1 VGVGL
6 FFEDFEI
13 GQEFTSAART
23 ITETDVVM
31 FAALTG
37 DYNSLHTDV
46 EYAKTTQFGQR
57 LAHGLLGLSIVS
69 GLMMRSQIFEG
80 TILVFLSVDNWRF
93 TAPIFIGDTVHFK
106 MKIAQKK
113 ETSKADRGIIIRE
126 VSLINQRGEVVQ
138 QGQMTVMVRRK
149 T

>member
-1 VGVGL
+1 MGM
-6 FFEDFEI
+6 FFEDFEV
-13 GQEFTSAART
+13 GQEYTSAART

-80 TILVFLSVDNWRF
+80 TILAFLSIDNWRF
-93 TAPIFIGDTVHFK
+93 TGPIFIEDTVHFK

-113 ETSKADRGIIIRE
+113 ETSKADRGIIGRE

>member
-1 VGVGL
+1 MGL
-6 FFEDFEI
+6 FFEDLEV
-13 GQEFTSAART
+13 GQEFTSVART

-46 EYAKTTQFGQR
+46 EYAKKTQFGQR

-69 GLMMRSQIFEG
+69 GLMLRTQIFEG
-80 TILVFLSVDNWRF
+80 TILAFISVDNWRF
-93 TAPIFIGDTVHFK
+93 TGPIFIGDTVHFK
-106 MKIAQKK
+106 MKIANKK
-113 ETSKADRGIIIRE
+113 ETSKSDRGILVRE

-138 QGQMTVMVRRK
+138 QGQQTVMIRRK
-149 T
+149 TS

>member
-1 VGVGL
+1 LGL
-6 FFEDFEI
+6 FFEDLEV

-46 EYAKTTQFGQR
+46 EYVKTTQFGQR

-69 GLMMRSQIFEG
+69 GLMMRAQIFEG
-80 TILVFLSVDNWRF
+80 TIIAFLSVDNWRF
-93 TAPIFIGDTVHFK
+93 TGPIFIGDTVHFK

-113 ETSKADRGIIIRE
+113 ETSKADRGILVRE

-138 QGQMTVMVRRK
+138 QGQQTVMIRRK
-149 T
+149 TS

>member
-1 VGVGL
+1 VGL

>member
-1 VGVGL
+1 MGL
-6 FFEDFEI
+6 FFEDFEV
-13 GQEFTSAART
+13 GQEFISAART

-80 TILVFLSVDNWRF
+80 TILAFLGIDNWRF
-93 TAPIFIGDTVHFK
+93 TGPIFIGDTVHFK

-113 ETSKADRGIIIRE
+113 ETSKADRGIIVRE

>member
-1 VGVGL
+1 MGL